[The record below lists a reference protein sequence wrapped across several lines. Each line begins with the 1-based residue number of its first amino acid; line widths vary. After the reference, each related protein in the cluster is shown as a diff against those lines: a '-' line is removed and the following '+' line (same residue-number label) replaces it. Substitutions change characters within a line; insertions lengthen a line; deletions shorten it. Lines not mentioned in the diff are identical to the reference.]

1 MLVIKTDVT
10 HTVTHQ
16 TTHIL
21 PPAGTQNALGES
33 HKKASTQQAAR
44 SITLLA
50 RCRRA
55 HGARL
60 GRWRSQKHRQWP
72 SAGVSGGGRDLTLRA
87 DDPTS
92 RGTTQPP
99 TNPTQHQT
107 TPLKARFSCWAQG
120 VGTFSVASP
129 WRRELSSALSR
140 CVLGP
145 GGSEEAVWGFSRS
158 PAGVAGALSSTHAAL
173 APDIGHES
181 SATVRSAKRSTRP
194 PASKRGAP
202 PANGARWRVGV
213 VRACGARAPER
224 PLVYARVVGA
234 MSGRASVDEAL
245 TAEEEKAIVA

>member
-1 MLVIKTDVT
+1 MYRFDGSTVLAIKTDVT

-60 GRWRSQKHRQWP
+60 GRWRSQKHRWWP

-107 TPLKARFSCWAQG
+107 TPLKARVRP
-120 VGTFSVASP
+120 VGP
-129 WRRELSSALSR
+129 SAPTAYRCDAVRFRLSR
-140 CVLGP
+140 SRP
-145 GGSEEAVWGFSRS
+145 SRARGSRHCSFVPLHRW
-158 PAGVAGALSSTHAAL
+158 PPQVC
-173 APDIGHES
+173 
-181 SATVRSAKRSTRP
+181 ATRSAIEHLST
-194 PASKRGAP
+194 G
-202 PANGARWRVGV
+202 
-213 VRACGARAPER
+213 
-224 PLVYARVVGA
+224 
-234 MSGRASVDEAL
+234 
-245 TAEEEKAIVA
+245 

>member
-1 MLVIKTDVT
+1 MYRFDGSTVLVIKTDVT

-21 PPAGTQNALGES
+21 PPAGTQNALDES
-33 HKKASTQQAAR
+33 QKKASTQQAAR

-72 SAGVSGGGRDLTLRA
+72 SAGVSGGGRDLTIRA

-107 TPLKARFSCWAQG
+107 TPLKARFSCWALSYARIKRQFR
-120 VGTFSVASP
+120 VVQSRGTHA
-129 WRRELSSALSR
+129 
-140 CVLGP
+140 
-145 GGSEEAVWGFSRS
+145 
-158 PAGVAGALSSTHAAL
+158 VAGRVATEMAL
-173 APDIGHES
+173 
-181 SATVRSAKRSTRP
+181 
-194 PASKRGAP
+194 
-202 PANGARWRVGV
+202 
-213 VRACGARAPER
+213 
-224 PLVYARVVGA
+224 
-234 MSGRASVDEAL
+234 
-245 TAEEEKAIVA
+245 